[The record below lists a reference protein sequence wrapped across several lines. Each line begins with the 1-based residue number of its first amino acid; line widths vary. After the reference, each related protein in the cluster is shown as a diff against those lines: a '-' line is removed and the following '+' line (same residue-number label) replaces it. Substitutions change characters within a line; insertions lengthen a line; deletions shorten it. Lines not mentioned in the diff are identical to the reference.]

1 MKYKI
6 IADSACNLL
15 PTDIHEDEVG
25 FDVAPMSL
33 TIGEENFKDDGT
45 ISPVDFLTKLK
56 GFKGKTGSACPS
68 PYEFMSRM
76 EGAEYY
82 IIITIAS
89 KMSGSYNA
97 AMVAKRSVENPDNV
111 FVIDSRLT
119 GGTMELMIR
128 KAIELAK
135 QDVSFEE
142 MQKQLTEYCLSMRF
156 VFELVHYNNLV
167 ANGRVGKLIAMLAE
181 KLKIKTICIA
191 EDGKI
196 ELKEKLRSQSLVEK
210 RLIHHVIKCNPDTDF
225 KNKTCIISH
234 TNNLAG
240 AESIKKRL
248 EEECDF
254 KEIIIHENKLLCSYY
269 AEQDGIMIC
278 Y

>member
-1 MKYKI
+1 MRYKI

-15 PTDIHEDEVG
+15 PSDIQEPEIR
-25 FDVAPMSL
+25 FDVAPMTL
-33 TIGEENFKDDGT
+33 TVGEENFKDDGSL
-45 ISPVDFLTKLK
+45 SPAAFLEKLK

-68 PYEFMSRM
+68 PYEYMSRM
-76 EGAEYY
+76 TDADYY

-97 AMVAKRSVENPDNV
+97 AMVAKNSYERPENV

-128 KAIELAK
+128 KAIALIK
-135 QDVSFEE
+135 QEISFEE
-142 MQKQLTEYCLSMRF
+142 LQKEMNEYCLSMRF
-156 VFELVHYNNLV
+156 VFELAHYNNLV
-167 ANGRVGKLIAMLAE
+167 ANGRVAKLIAMLAE

-191 EDGKI
+191 EDGHI
-196 ELKEKLRSQSLVEK
+196 ELKEKLRSQSLVIR
-210 RLIHHVIKCNPDTDF
+210 RLIHHVKKCNPDPDF
-225 KNKTCIISH
+225 SNKTCIISH
-234 TNNLAG
+234 TNNLLG
-240 AESIKKRL
+240 AKEVKVKL
-248 EEECDF
+248 EEECNF
-254 KEIIIHENKLLCSYY
+254 KEILIHENKLLCSYY